1 MNNKR
6 IVFMGT
12 PIFAAEILNFLIDNN
27 LNIVGVVSQP
37 DREKDRKR
45 NLKPT
50 PVKEIA
56 NKHNIKV
63 YQPQNVKKDLTFL
76 EECKPELIIT
86 AAYGQI
92 ISDEILNYP
101 KYKCINVHGSLLPKY
116 RGGAPIH
123 YAILN
128 GDNKT
133 GVTIM
138 EMIKEMDAGD
148 IISQESF
155 PIEKDDTLEVVHN
168 NMIEVAKK
176 LLLET
181 LPIIFQGK
189 YETTKQNEKE
199 VTFSPTIK
207 KKEQKIDFTKNGID
221 IYNKIRAFNPWPV
234 AYSTLNGKRIKF
246 YKSTYESTGNKK
258 NIGHITNI
266 TSDGIEIGVVGG
278 VLKLQEFQI
287 EGKPRCNI
295 KDFINGNNIFNI
307 KDKFE

>member
-12 PIFAAEILNFLIDNN
+12 PIFAAEILKFLIDNN

-37 DREKDRKR
+37 DREKDRKK
-45 NLKPT
+45 NLKAT
-50 PVKEIA
+50 PVKEVA
-56 NKHNIKV
+56 GKHNIKV
-63 YQPQNVKKDLTFL
+63 YQPESIKKDLTFL
-76 EECKPELIIT
+76 EECQPELIIT

-199 VTFSPTIK
+199 ITFSPTIK
-207 KKEQKIDFTKNGID
+207 KGEQKIDFTENGIN

-234 AYSTLNGKRIKF
+234 AYSTINGKRIKF
-246 YKSTYESTGNKK
+246 YKSIYDSTGNKQ

-278 VLKLQEFQI
+278 ILKLQEFQI

-295 KDFINGNNIFNI
+295 KDFINGNKIFNV